1 MGLEVTYAVLDCTHY
16 PFAAA
21 YLRTLVGPDVQL
33 LDNGGA
39 VALQTRRQLEKA
51 GTLLASTSMTVKDD
65 IRMFSNGQ
73 TDLLQAAAQYWLEL
87 EVSSGSLYIQEVG
100 LSAKPAPG

>member
-1 MGLEVTYAVLDCTHY
+1 MVPGCNHY

-21 YLRTLVGPDVQL
+21 YLRTLVGSDVRL

-39 VALQTRRQLEKA
+39 VARQTRRQLEKA
-51 GTLLASTSMTVKDD
+51 GALLASPSMTVKGD

-87 EVSSGSLYIQEVG
+87 EVSSGSLYIQ
-100 LSAKPAPG
+100 

>member
-1 MGLEVTYAVLDCTHY
+1 MVLGCTHY

-21 YLRTLVGPDVQL
+21 CMRTLVGPDVQL

-39 VALQTRRQLEKA
+39 VSRQTRRQLEKA
-51 GTLLASTSMTVKDD
+51 VALLASPSMTVKGD
-65 IRMFSNGQ
+65 IRIFSTGQ

-87 EVSSGSLYIQEVG
+87 EVGSGSLYIQ
-100 LSAKPAPG
+100 